1 MVESLHGD
9 PHSTREPNRGM
20 ISGRFGGPAGC
31 LVQPEIVHVFGGM
44 RIEFGDWLRKLGG
57 RRRRIAET
65 LAKGETTS
73 VTAAKF
79 RVSLG
84 RISQLRRE
92 LNDDW
97 ERFHGESV
105 ASA

>member
-1 MVESLHGD
+1 MWLELLMEDRHA
-9 PHSTREPNRGM
+9 
-20 ISGRFGGPAGC
+20 GPADTAAA
-31 LVQPEIVHVFGGM
+31 
-44 RIEFGDWLRKLGG
+44 RIDFADWLRTLGG

-73 VTAAKF
+73 LAAAKF
-79 RVSLG
+79 KVSLG

-92 LNDDW
+92 LRDDW

-105 ASA
+105 PSA